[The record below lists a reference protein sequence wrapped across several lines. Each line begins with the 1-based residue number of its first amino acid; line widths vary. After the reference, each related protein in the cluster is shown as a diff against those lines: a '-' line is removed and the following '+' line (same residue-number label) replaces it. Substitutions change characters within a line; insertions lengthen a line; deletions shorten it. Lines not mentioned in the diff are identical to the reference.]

1 MSTTLDINE
10 SICFSFTKIRHYM
23 NNAIKFIMAV
33 PVKNPVAKANLALA
47 CGGPATGADVA
58 VEALRTALMGTASVH
73 QSFLCSRG
81 LVQGGADEAMARAI
95 AYRDKSNHLLTMACR
110 TTESAMTD
118 AALGAAVAICL
129 IDVSIPPTNSC

>member
-1 MSTTLDINE
+1 M
-10 SICFSFTKIRHYM
+10 H
-23 NNAIKFIMAV
+23 NAISFIMAV

-58 VEALRTALMGTASVH
+58 IEALRTALMGTASVH

-95 AYRDKSNHLLTMACR
+95 SYRDKSNHLLSVACR
-110 TTESAMTD
+110 TPESAMTD
-118 AALGAAVAICL
+118 AALGAAVTICL
-129 IDVSIPPTNSC
+129 IDVSLSVQSIVANAHHRTSRFSRVGATGRNR